1 MFENLKELKSGEYY
15 IFLNF
20 MVGNIIYGDQIIIK
34 LIIGF
39 DKKFELLKQFR
50 NEYQLSN
57 KDYSNETLLFHLEK
71 NNFNFSLTFNSLFD

>member
-1 MFENLKELKSGEYY
+1 
-15 IFLNF
+15 

-57 KDYSNETLLFHLEK
+57 KDYSNENLLFHLEK
-71 NNFNFSLTFNSLFD
+71 NNFNF